1 MSDAV
6 VYDLGERLAIAPEVR
21 RTLAVMRSSNEI
33 EGALRPFV
41 TKLPHAEQ
49 RALMTVVAFA
59 VMGSALPANITLI
72 ERMPMVH
79 GLGAKVLEDA
89 FEELVEKGILE
100 YREGSK
106 SSAGYFHWT
115 ELEHLIGEAME
126 QYDAPAIIGLDGKN
140 LKR

>member
-1 MSDAV
+1 MSNTV
-6 VYDLGERLAIAPEVR
+6 VYDLGERMAIAPAVR
-21 RTLAVMRSSNEI
+21 RTLAVMKSSNEI
-33 EGALRPFV
+33 EEALRLYL

-126 QYDAPAIIGLDGKN
+126 QYDAPAIIGLDGSK